1 MASPQRSVIWA
12 GLLVALLGIL
22 PLGGLAYGSLTGDPA
37 SEVIPALADAG
48 VVGTVEVPP
57 PPVGSIDPA
66 ISRVLYAAGSA
77 TAGGEA
83 DFSELP
89 PQVVRVLAYYEV
101 PLLIPVGPDGA
112 EAP

>member
-1 MASPQRSVIWA
+1 MASSQRSVLWA

-22 PLGGLAYGSLTGDPA
+22 PLGGLAYG
-37 SEVIPALADAG
+37 ALVADAAPEPIAVDDAG
-48 VVGTVEVPP
+48 GAAVVEVPP

-89 PQVVRVLAYYEV
+89 PPVVRVLAYYEV
-101 PLLIPVGPDGA
+101 PLLVPVVPDGG